1 MLALLKRLPV
11 KASAVA
17 ILFIVLQSVCALCL
31 PYVTARI
38 VDNGIVPGD
47 IPSILSDGALMMA
60 LAVASLV
67 AAVLGAYFVSRVS
80 YEVGRDMRRDVY
92 ASVLRFSGKEFDDF
106 GAATLITRS
115 ANDVAQVQNVVEMGL
130 KFLILAPIYLVCGI
144 VLTWLLNPAL
154 ALVFIGALPF
164 LALAAYVVFRF
175 AGPLYGRMQELL
187 DGLNLRFREGLT
199 GARVM
204 RAFCREQHEIERYG
218 QTNEAYRATAVKAAT
233 IMSAFIPLV
242 TLFMGLA
249 TAFIVWIGGGQIMAG
264 EMQIGAV
271 MGAITYAAQ
280 ILMAFA
286 ILTSI
291 IVLVPRAMVSARRVQ
306 EVIDHPVSVDDAEDA
321 YAVACPQGKD
331 LAFDH
336 VGFRYAGADGR
347 VLDDVSFSVQ
357 PGQTL
362 AVVGGT
368 GEGKTTLLNLIMRFA
383 DPEEGAVRLGGV
395 DVRSCSL
402 ASVRAEVSI
411 APQRPMLFQGTIRSN
426 LLMARPDATE
436 EDLWEALHI
445 AAADEFV
452 RALPEGLDAV
462 VDKAGGNFS
471 GGQKQRL
478 SIARALVKHASVYL
492 FDDAL
497 SALDFKTEAVVRARL
512 APRVAD
518 AVCVVVSQ
526 RASAVLDADAIAV
539 LDDGALVGFGR
550 HEELIDGCDVYRE
563 IMHTQIQEEVAA

>member
-1 MLALLKRLPV
+1 M
-11 KASAVA
+11 S
-17 ILFIVLQSVCALCL
+17 
-31 PYVTARI
+31 
-38 VDNGIVPGD
+38 
-47 IPSILSDGALMMA
+47 
-60 LAVASLV
+60 
-67 AAVLGAYFVSRVS
+67 
-80 YEVGRDMRRDVY
+80 
-92 ASVLRFSGKEFDDF
+92 
-106 GAATLITRS
+106 
-115 ANDVAQVQNVVEMGL
+115 
-130 KFLILAPIYLVCGI
+130 FL
-144 VLTWLLNPAL
+144 
-154 ALVFIGALPF
+154 
-164 LALAAYVVFRF
+164 
-175 AGPLYGRMQELL
+175 
-187 DGLNLRFREGLT
+187 
-199 GARVM
+199 
-204 RAFCREQHEIERYG
+204 
-218 QTNEAYRATAVKAAT
+218 
-233 IMSAFIPLV
+233 
-242 TLFMGLA
+242 
-249 TAFIVWIGGGQIMAG
+249 
-264 EMQIGAV
+264 
-271 MGAITYAAQ
+271 
-280 ILMAFA
+280 
-286 ILTSI
+286 
-291 IVLVPRAMVSARRVQ
+291 
-306 EVIDHPVSVDDAEDA
+306 
-321 YAVACPQGKD
+321 
-331 LAFDH
+331 
-336 VGFRYAGADGR
+336 
-347 VLDDVSFSVQ
+347 VQ

-402 ASVRAEVSI
+402 DSVRAEVSI